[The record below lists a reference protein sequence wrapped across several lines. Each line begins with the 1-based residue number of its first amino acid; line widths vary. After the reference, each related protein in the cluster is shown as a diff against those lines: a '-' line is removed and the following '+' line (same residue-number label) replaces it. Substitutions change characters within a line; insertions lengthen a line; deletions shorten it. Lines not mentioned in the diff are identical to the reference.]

1 MIDIKEVLQ
10 AAKEAGASDV
20 HITVGVPPKFR
31 INGRLI
37 STAFPK
43 MLPPDTEAV
52 MRVITTEEQRDKFL
66 RTGEYDMSYGI
77 PELGRYRVNLYKQRG
92 TVAMAFRLVNTE
104 IPDPDKLGTE
114 RSCHTRSCQK

>member
-20 HITVGVPPKFR
+20 HITAGVPPKFR

-43 MLPPDTEAV
+43 MLPPHTEAV
-52 MRVITTEEQRDKFL
+52 MRVITTDEQREKFL
-66 RTGEYDMSYGI
+66 STGECDMSYGI
-77 PELGRYRVNLYKQRG
+77 PELGRYRVNLYKQ
-92 TVAMAFRLVNTE
+92 
-104 IPDPDKLGTE
+104 
-114 RSCHTRSCQK
+114 

>member
-37 STAFPK
+37 STAFPR
-43 MLPPDTEAV
+43 MLPLDTEAV
-52 MRVITTEEQRDKFL
+52 MYSITTEEQREKFDAI
-66 RTGEYDMSYGI
+66 Y
-77 PELGRYRVNLYKQRG
+77 
-92 TVAMAFRLVNTE
+92 E
-104 IPDPDKLGTE
+104 IKKN
-114 RSCHTRSCQK
+114 RSCEN